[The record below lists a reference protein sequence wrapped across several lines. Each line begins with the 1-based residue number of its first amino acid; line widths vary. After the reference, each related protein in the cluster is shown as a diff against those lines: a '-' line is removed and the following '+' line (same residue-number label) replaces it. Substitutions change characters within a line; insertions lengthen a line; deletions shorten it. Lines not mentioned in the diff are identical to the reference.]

1 MKLLI
6 GAYHAEQISLPERFI
21 RGSVV
26 CLVPVSSRDGMDTL
40 MRAELSKGSM
50 DNGESMLLRNV
61 GAVLGHFRSI
71 SPTMS
76 LQAAQ
81 TLLLVAANP
90 GASVSEL
97 AEAADCKLPQMS
109 RNLSDMGSH
118 NRKGEPGLGL
128 VETIVDEQ
136 EHRRKHALL
145 TAQGQEVVKRL
156 VGLLNGQEATTP
168 RG

>member
-1 MKLLI
+1 MW
-6 GAYHAEQISLPERFI
+6 GG
-21 RGSVV
+21 GSR
-26 CLVPVSSRDGMDTL
+26 PFPNHKPYDEPAGRT
-40 MRAELSKGSM
+40 
-50 DNGESMLLRNV
+50 N
-61 GAVLGHFRSI
+61 
-71 SPTMS
+71 
-76 LQAAQ
+76 
-81 TLLLVAANP
+81 LLLVAANP

-109 RNLSDMGSH
+109 RSLSDMGSH

-156 VGLLNGQEATTP
+156 VGLLNGREATTH
-168 RG
+168 R